1 MKFVLVTVNDEKY
14 KPLAEWT
21 VHKNRKKYCE
31 KHGYGLYH
39 LEDGAVSIVGK
50 PMRAGNPPIP
60 DDHVPIG
67 WSKIYAVR
75 KAMQIYPDV
84 DWIFAS
90 ETDCMVTNMDVKLE
104 DIVKEHASEN
114 IHFMVP
120 ADCNG
125 TNCGNMLIRNS
136 EIGKA
141 FINTIIASLPVY
153 RHWYLFENQF
163 IQDLLVGSHLEET
176 GIKPG
181 GTAMWARVGKVLP
194 QRVMNSYD
202 YKNSPLLQNRP
213 NYQDI
218 IGTDGQ
224 WQEGDFL
231 IQWAGTDLEYRLKA
245 AKEMYENLN
254 KKESSQKV
262 SSND

>member
-1 MKFVLVTVNDEKY
+1 
-14 KPLAEWT
+14 
-21 VHKNRKKYCE
+21 
-31 KHGYGLYH
+31 
-39 LEDGAVSIVGK
+39 
-50 PMRAGNPPIP
+50 
-60 DDHVPIG
+60 
-67 WSKIYAVR
+67 
-75 KAMQIYPDV
+75 
-84 DWIFAS
+84 
-90 ETDCMVTNMDVKLE
+90 
-104 DIVKEHASEN
+104 
-114 IHFMVP
+114 
-120 ADCNG
+120 
-125 TNCGNMLIRNS
+125 
-136 EIGKA
+136 
-141 FINTIIASLPVY
+141 VY
-153 RHWYLFENQF
+153 RHWYLFEKQF
-163 IQDLLVGSHLEET
+163 SQDLLVGSHLEET

-231 IQWAGTDLEYRLKA
+231 IQWPSTDLNYRIKA

-254 KKESSQKV
+254 KKKSSQKV

>member
-1 MKFVLVTVNDEKY
+1 MFILVSVNDEKY
-14 KPLAEWT
+14 KPLADLT
-21 VHKNRKKYCE
+21 VTKNRKPYCE
-31 KHGYGLYH
+31 KHGYTLYH
-39 LEDGAVSIVGK
+39 LEDGAESIVGK

-75 KAMQIYPDV
+75 KAMQKYPESE
-84 DWIFAS
+84 WIFSS
-90 ETDCMVTNMDVKLE
+90 ETDCMITNMDIKLV
-104 DIVKEHASEN
+104 DIVKEHADQN
-114 IHFMVP
+114 THFLVP

-136 EIGKA
+136 EIGRA
-141 FINTIIASLPVY
+141 FVNTIIAGLPLY
-153 RHWYLFENQF
+153 RHWYLFENQL
-163 IQDLLVGSHLEET
+163 IQDLLVGSHLEES

-181 GTAMWARVGKVLP
+181 GTAMWARAGKVLP

-202 YKNSPLLQNRP
+202 YKNSPLLQKRSDYN
-213 NYQDI
+213 DI
-218 IGTDGQ
+218 LGTDGQ

-245 AKEMYENLN
+245 AKEMQDNIKSL
-254 KKESSQKV
+254 
-262 SSND
+262 